1 MNRQIAVIG
10 GREEPESVLAV
21 AQKLGMEIGKRGLI
35 LVCGGMGGVM
45 EAACR
50 GAKAAGGT
58 TVGILPVSGLDQGNP
73 YLDIVIP
80 TGLGDAR
87 NAVLINSVRA
97 VIAVGGRYGTLS
109 EIAFAL
115 ARGLPVAS
123 ISSWEID
130 PAVYPARD
138 ALDAVE
144 YVMKRM

>member
-10 GREEPESVLAV
+10 GRDETGPILALAEKV
-21 AQKLGMEIGKRGLI
+21 GMEIGKRGLI

-45 EAACR
+45 GAACR
-50 GAKAAGGT
+50 GAKALGGT
-58 TVGILPVSGLDQGNP
+58 TVGILPVAGLDQGNP
-73 YLDIVIP
+73 HLDIVIP

-97 VIAVGGRYGTLS
+97 VIAVGGQYGTLS
-109 EIAFAL
+109 ELAFAL

-123 ISSWEID
+123 LKSWEID

-138 ALDAVE
+138 AADAVD